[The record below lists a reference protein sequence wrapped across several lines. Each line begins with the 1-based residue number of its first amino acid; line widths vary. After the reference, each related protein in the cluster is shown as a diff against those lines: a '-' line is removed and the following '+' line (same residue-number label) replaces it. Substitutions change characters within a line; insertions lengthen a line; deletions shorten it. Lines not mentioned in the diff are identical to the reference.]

1 MFDES
6 MGGLVPHHPKG
17 CDMSK
22 MIDFKV
28 QGMCCAEEVG
38 ILRRE
43 VGRKPGIINLEF
55 DVLNA
60 RMTVELEPDLISAD
74 QIIQAVGKSGMKAI
88 PWERRRIEPTGSF
101 WERHGRLVLTATSG
115 ILLFTAFI
123 VHWAVHGSL
132 LDALTGGTQESHAFP
147 PSVMLLYLLSA
158 ASGAWFVL
166 PKALQ
171 AVRRLRPDMNFLMVT
186 AVIGAFIIGEWFE
199 AATVAFLFA
208 LSLLL
213 EQWSVQ
219 RARNAIGSL
228 LDLAPATARFRSPGH
243 DELYEKAVAEV
254 PLGAIV
260 LVRPGERI
268 ALDGEVVSGWSSV
281 NQAPITGESMPV
293 SKEPGDQVYAGTIN
307 QDGALEF
314 RADRKADETTLA
326 RIIRMVESAQTRRA
340 NTQQWVDRF
349 STRYTPIMLVLAV
362 ALALLSPPLAG
373 LSWAE
378 GVYRGLVLLVI
389 ACPCALVISTP
400 VSIVSALTAAA
411 RHGVLI
417 KGGLYLEAAGHLQV
431 LALDKTGTLTT
442 GQPEVQALVPLNG
455 HSERQLLERAAA
467 LEAGSEHPLARAIL
481 RRAKQVGIEVIPAR
495 QFTAFPG
502 KGGEGNIG
510 GRLFWIGSHRMLH
523 EKSLETPEIHARATE
538 LEDAG
543 HSVVVLG
550 NDTHVC
556 GWISI
561 ADSLREDIPKIV
573 AEIRAAG
580 VQRIVM
586 LTGDNA
592 GTAKAI
598 AAETGIEEYQCE
610 LLPEDKV
617 EAIGRL
623 VRANKTVAMV
633 GDGINDAPA
642 MAAATFGIA
651 MGAMGTDA
659 ALETAD
665 MALMSDDLSKLPWLI
680 RHSRRTLRNIQQN
693 IGFALGLKAVFIGLT
708 LLGMATLWMA
718 IAADMGATLLVVF
731 NSLRLLKDVK

>member
-1 MFDES
+1 MNRR
-6 MGGLVPHHPKG
+6 
-17 CDMSK
+17 
-22 MIDFKV
+22 IDYRV

-38 ILRRE
+38 ILRQE
-43 VGRKPGIINLEF
+43 VGGKPGVIDLEF

-60 RMTVELEPDLISAD
+60 RMTVEFDSGLLSAD
-74 QIIQAVGKSGMKAI
+74 QIVQAVGKSGMQAI
-88 PWERRRIEPTGSF
+88 PWERRRPEQRGSF
-101 WERHGRLVLTATSG
+101 WERHGRLVLTAASG
-115 ILLFTAFI
+115 IFLLAAF
-123 VHWAVHGSL
+123 VTHWALHGSL
-132 LDALTGGTQESHAFP
+132 LDAVSGGHGGRHAMP
-147 PSVMLLYLLSA
+147 PAVMLLYLLSA
-158 ASGAWFVL
+158 LSGAWYVF
-166 PKALQ
+166 PKALL
-171 AVRRLRPDMNFLMVT
+171 ALRRLRPDMNFLMVT
-186 AVIGAFIIGEWFE
+186 AVIGAFVIGEWFE

-213 EQWSVQ
+213 EHWSVE
-219 RARNAIGSL
+219 RARNAIGAL
-228 LDLAPATARFRSPGH
+228 LDLAPATARFRYP
-243 DELYEKAVAEV
+243 DENDIQEMAVEEV

-268 ALDGEVVSGWSSV
+268 ALDGAVVSGQSSV

-293 SKEPGDQVYAGTIN
+293 PKEPGDQVFAGTIN

-523 EKSLETPEIHARATE
+523 EKSQETPEIHARAAE

-543 HSVVVLG
+543 HSVVALG

-556 GWISI
+556 GLISI
-561 ADSLREDIPKIV
+561 ADSLREDIPQIV
-573 AEIRAAG
+573 SEIREAG
-580 VQRIVM
+580 VKRIVM

-592 GTAKAI
+592 GTARAI
-598 AAETGIEEYQCE
+598 AAETGIEEYHCE

-623 VRANKTVAMV
+623 VRENRSVAMV

-665 MALMSDDLSKLPWLI
+665 MALMGDDLSKLPWLI

-693 IGFALGLKAVFIGLT
+693 IGFALGLKAVFIVLT
-708 LLGMATLWMA
+708 LFGMATLWMA

-731 NSLRLLKDVK
+731 NSLRLLKDVN